1 MRLSKLHPEL
11 LDYFH
16 DRGLESRRQLSDH
29 IWERF
34 GQRAAILVLDMERY
48 SATTRERGIVFYLSM
63 VAKMQTLTKP
73 ILEQHGG
80 ALLRFEADGCFACF
94 PKVDS
99 ALSAWKDLT
108 SRVNE
113 VNSETPEDLN
123 IGISCGIDYG
133 RFLFLGEEEF
143 FGEPVNVAVKL
154 AEEAM
159 AGELVLSLRALEM
172 ATDSTP
178 EGAQPLECSIS
189 GLTVQAARLRTQ
201 AHSGQ
206 AKHYLQ

>member
-48 SATTRERGIVFYLSM
+48 SSITRQRGIVFYLSI

-73 ILEQHGG
+73 ILEQNGG

-94 PKVDS
+94 PNVDL
-99 ALSAWKDLT
+99 ALSAWKDLVG
-108 SRVNE
+108 RINE

-123 IGISCGIDYG
+123 MAISCGIDFG

-154 AEEAM
+154 AEEAR
-159 AGELVLSLRALEM
+159 AGEVVLSQRALELV
-172 ATDSTP
+172 TDGTP
-178 EGAQPLECSIS
+178 EGAKALECSIS
-189 GLTVQAARLRTQ
+189 GLTVQAARLNGEQ
-201 AHSGQ
+201 LEAHSG
-206 AKHYLQ
+206 